1 MRWNYAFGIVI
12 GLALSTVMTAQAEET
27 GEASTEE
34 TTGQTGVVLA
44 NEAEAR
50 QEATLQADSELDQF
64 GFGPALYVIRYDD
77 EVLRDAK
84 DVSLRGDGS
93 LSASGSDYSVTLGL
107 EVHYDFSFG
116 HKLKCYSACE
126 NSANWNVTSSH
137 RISPFLGLFDVDNG
151 INGIAVGLIYGY
163 TKGDGKGKNRATLNF
178 GIGKVFHKDRLV
190 LAGDVQEGAVPP
202 AGLNVEDYTSREDVE
217 GVTLM
222 ISANIGFGG

>member
-1 MRWNYAFGIVI
+1 MRRRYAFGMML
-12 GLALSTVMTAQAEET
+12 GLAFGPVLTAQAEET
-27 GEASTEE
+27 AEEAAEEVTEE
-34 TTGQTGVVLA
+34 AGFTLA
-44 NEAEAR
+44 TEAEAM
-50 QEATLQADSELDQF
+50 QEATIQADSELDQF

-126 NSANWNVTSSH
+126 NPANWNVTSSH

-190 LAGDVQEGAVPP
+190 LAGDVSEGAVPP
-202 AGLNVEDYTSREDVE
+202 AGLNTEDYTSREDVE